1 MQTDEYSE
9 YKMVTTM
16 KKTFFGAAMVCAAML
31 TACGG
36 GNKDGVRMGSL
47 SGEFDSLSY
56 AFGANI
62 GYGIDRDLS
71 DIPFDYDRF
80 EQGLEDGAL
89 DKVKID
95 REQMMMQLRTYFM
108 TKRLPRL
115 QALRAQRA
123 EADSIRMANGDSTK
137 VEYGSD
143 PSLFATDGERD
154 SISYAFGNNW
164 GYSIRQSKAPIQIV
178 WVTEAMKEVREGK
191 ARMDEEQMQ
200 DYIRYYFLEKLPAQN
215 EKASKEWLEKV
226 SGKSGVKKTE
236 SGLLYKI
243 EKLGDTAVMAKD
255 DRDRVKVHYKGTI
268 RTGEVFD
275 ASRFAEKSP
284 EMQEMLKKRFPEE
297 YDKDEP
303 VEFPLNQV
311 IKGWTEGMKLI
322 GKGGKITLWIPS
334 QLAYGQHGAGNL
346 IGPNEAL
353 RFDVDLVDVE
363 PFFQADTTKA
373 IKASEVVKF

>member
-1 MQTDEYSE
+1 
-9 YKMVTTM
+9 M
-16 KKTFFGAAMVCAAML
+16 KKTLFGAAMVCAAML

-36 GNKDGVRMGSL
+36 GNKEGVRMGSL

-71 DIPFDYDRF
+71 DIPFDFARF
-80 EQGLEDGAL
+80 DQGIEDGAL

-95 REQMMMQLRTYFM
+95 RDQMMMQLRTYFM
-108 TKRLPRL
+108 TKRFPRL
-115 QALRAQRA
+115 QALQAQRA
-123 EADSIRMANGDSTK
+123 EADSIRMANGDTTK

-143 PSLFATDGERD
+143 PSLFATEGERD

-164 GYSIRQSKAPIQIV
+164 GYSIRQSGAPVQVV
-178 WVTEAMKEVREGK
+178 WVTEAMKDIREGK
-191 ARMDEEQMQ
+191 ARMTEQQMQ
-200 DYIRYYFLEKLPAQN
+200 DYIQYYFTEKLPAEN
-215 EKASKEWLEKV
+215 AKASAEWLEKTA
-226 SGKSGVKKTE
+226 GKSGVHKTE

-243 EKLGDTAVMAKD
+243 EKLGDTSLMAKD
-255 DRDRVKVHYKGTI
+255 NRDRVKVHYKGTT
-268 RTGEVFD
+268 RKGVVFD
-275 ASRFAEKSP
+275 ASRYAEKSA

-303 VEFPLNQV
+303 IDFPLNQV

-334 QLAYGQHGAGNL
+334 ELAYGQRGAGNM

-353 RFDVDLVDVE
+353 RFDVDLIDVE
-363 PFFQADTTKA
+363 PYLELDTLAPA
-373 IKASEVVKF
+373 IKASELIQL